1 MKPDPAAAEVVRRPR
16 WLPGPPLWLAAYEDG
31 KLYRRLFE
39 ANFGLRSR
47 LGGGRPTSYELDKP
61 GERIWRTGTRRPE
74 FCCRTCNRSA
84 TGAPEEDR
92 RRNCR
97 WRIRQNAQ
105 GGTIEAGGAAGRVAG
120 AAGEAGTRS

>member
-1 MKPDPAAAEVVRRPR
+1 MRRNS
-16 WLPGPPLWLAAYEDG
+16 
-31 KLYRRLFE
+31 F
-39 ANFGLRSR
+39 
-47 LGGGRPTSYELDKP
+47 PTTIELDKP
-61 GERIWRTGTRRPE
+61 KERIWPTGTRRPE

-84 TGAPEEDR
+84 TGAPQEDR

-120 AAGEAGTRS
+120 AAGEAGTRAGPKMVAGARNHREFPICVALKSKPEAAATLNRRSLAALAQNR